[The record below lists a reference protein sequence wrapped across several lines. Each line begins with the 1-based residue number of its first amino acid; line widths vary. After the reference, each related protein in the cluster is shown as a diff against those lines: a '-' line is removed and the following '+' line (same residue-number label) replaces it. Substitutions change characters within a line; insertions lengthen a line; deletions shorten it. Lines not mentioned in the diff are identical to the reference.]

1 MAASAGATRQGSTPR
16 HGAGISRRKRIG
28 DLAGA
33 VGARP
38 DGNDHLEFARVFL
51 VEYPA
56 DGGLKMAFLVEY
68 RHHY

>member
-1 MAASAGATRQGSTPR
+1 MN
-16 HGAGISRRKRIG
+16 AGISRRKRIG

-38 DGNDHLEFARVFL
+38 DGNDHFEFARVFL

-56 DGGLKMAFLVEY
+56 DGGLEMAFLVEY